1 MTDGRK
7 LVTRDINGRPLRWR
21 DDRGVIHAVEY
32 TPPSTPGGSP
42 GAWWTRCG
50 AANISRTEAWGS
62 PSNLTCLTCIKI
74 EDS

>member
-1 MTDGRK
+1 MANDRK
-7 LVTRDINGRPLRWR
+7 LITHDINGRPLRWR

-32 TPPSTPGGSP
+32 TPSDSNGA

-62 PSNLTCLTCIKI
+62 PSDLTCLSCTKI
-74 EDS
+74 EAGG